1 MRRLMRLV
9 VIAVVVL
16 VANVGWAASC
26 FEVME
31 EVQTRIS
38 WQVWNADGWAAN
50 PVVVEAVLAQNAKGP
65 IPGMD
70 NAKWKT
76 VPESDA
82 IVQGFIKNEAAKF
95 LKAEMAN
102 TDGICT
108 GAFLNAAQGEKVA
121 SPTRPAATSA
131 KGPRSSMCLSPAAR
145 AGRANRSWMTAAR
158 STRSRSRFPSSPR
171 GSRSG
176 YWWSSSTEQSWKNSP
191 RSEWL
196 TDARPS
202 QAGRRSSTPRRLSA

>member
-1 MRRLMRLV
+1 MRRVMGLV

-16 VANVGWAASC
+16 LANLAWAASC

-82 IVQGFIKNEAAKF
+82 IVQGFINNETAKF

-102 TDGICT
+102 TDGFCT
-108 GAFLNAAQGEKVA
+108 GAFLNAAQSEKVA
-121 SPTRPAATSA
+121 FSDKTGSYIHKGSA
-131 KGPRSSMCLSPAAR
+131 KFDVPFAGGKSWQGKPELDDSGKVYEIQISVPVLSDGKPIGALVVEIDGTKLEAL
-145 AGRANRSWMTAAR
+145 AK
-158 STRSRSRFPSSPR
+158 
-171 GSRSG
+171 
-176 YWWSSSTEQSWKNSP
+176 Q
-191 RSEWL
+191 
-196 TDARPS
+196 
-202 QAGRRSSTPRRLSA
+202 

>member
-1 MRRLMRLV
+1 MRRLMGLV
-9 VIAVVVL
+9 VIAVVGL
-16 VANVGWAASC
+16 VASAGWAASC

-31 EVQTRIS
+31 AIQTRIT
-38 WQVWNADGWAAN
+38 WQVRNADGWAAN
-50 PVVVEAVLAQNAKGP
+50 PVVVEAVLAQNKKGP

-82 IVQGFIKNEAAKF
+82 VVQGFINNETAKF

-121 SPTRPAATSA
+121 FSDKTGSYIHKGSA
-131 KGPRSSMCLSPAAR
+131 KFDVPFSSGKSWQGKPELDDSGKVYEIQISVPVLSEGKPI
-145 AGRANRSWMTAAR
+145 GVLVVELNGTKL
-158 STRSRSRFPSSPR
+158 
-171 GSRSG
+171 
-176 YWWSSSTEQSWKNSP
+176 E
-191 RSEWL
+191 E
-196 TDARPS
+196 
-202 QAGRRSSTPRRLSA
+202 LSKK

>member
-16 VANVGWAASC
+16 VANAGWAASC

-50 PVVVEAVLAQNAKGP
+50 PIVVEAVLAQNKKGP

-76 VPESDA
+76 VPDSDA
-82 IVQGFIKNEAAKF
+82 IVQGFIKNDVAKF
-95 LKAEMAN
+95 LMAEMAN

-121 SPTRPAATSA
+121 FSDKTGSYIHKGSA
-131 KGPRSSMCLSPAAR
+131 KFDAPFASGKSWQGKPELDDSGKVYEIQISVPVLSEGKPIGVLVVELNGTKLEA
-145 AGRANRSWMTAAR
+145 
-158 STRSRSRFPSSPR
+158 
-171 GSRSG
+171 
-176 YWWSSSTEQSWKNSP
+176 
-191 RSEWL
+191 
-196 TDARPS
+196 
-202 QAGRRSSTPRRLSA
+202 LSKK